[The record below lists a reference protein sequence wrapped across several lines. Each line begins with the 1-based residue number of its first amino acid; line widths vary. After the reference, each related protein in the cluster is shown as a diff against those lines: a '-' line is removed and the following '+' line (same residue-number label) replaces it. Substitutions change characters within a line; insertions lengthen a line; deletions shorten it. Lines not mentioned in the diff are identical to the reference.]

1 MGWLPGILEEGRSTV
16 DVALLILR
24 LTLGG
29 LLAGHG
35 ARKLF
40 GALGARY
47 SLDRTFGICLP
58 GVIVAATL
66 VTAAALLGLGLAGRS
81 AGAPGRQEQAG
92 AEAPAGQEQTGAGAP
107 VGQEATASGST
118 DGRS

>member
-1 MGWLPGILEEGRSTV
+1 MPGILEEGRLTV

-24 LTLGG
+24 LTLDG

-35 ARKLF
+35 AHTLF

-47 SLDRTFGICLP
+47 SLDRAFGIRLL
-58 GVIVAATL
+58 GVIVAGTL
-66 VTAAALLGLGLAGRS
+66 VSIAALLGLGLAHWC

-92 AEAPAGQEQTGAGAP
+92 AGAPA
-107 VGQEATASGST
+107 GQEATASGST